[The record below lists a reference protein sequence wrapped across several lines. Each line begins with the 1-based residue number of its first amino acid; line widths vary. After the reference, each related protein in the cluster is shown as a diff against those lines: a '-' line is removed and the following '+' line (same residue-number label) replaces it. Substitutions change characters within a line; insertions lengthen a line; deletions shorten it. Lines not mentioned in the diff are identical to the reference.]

1 MGILITFYHQDINQ
15 LSPIWQE
22 PSKLPENQ
30 LEAKLPGNNWPPRLP
45 ESLPRP
51 LEVLRS
57 PTATGPAQLLSER
70 LGDTRSPLNCSS
82 ASCHSSALFVR
93 LLKTS
98 RLT

>member
-1 MGILITFYHQDINQ
+1 MGIHCSVIHCGID
-15 LSPIWQE
+15 LSTAKWQE
-22 PSKLPENQ
+22 PSKLPESQ
-30 LEAKLPGNNWPPRLP
+30 LEAKLPGNSWPPRLP

-57 PTATGPAQLLSER
+57 PTVTGPAQLLSER
-70 LGDTRSPLNCSS
+70 LEGTRSPLNCSS
-82 ASCHSSALFVR
+82 ASYHSSALFVR

>member
-1 MGILITFYHQDINQ
+1 MGILCKFLNCGNNQ
-15 LSPIWQE
+15 FSKKWQG
-22 PSKLPENQ
+22 PSKLQGSQ

-51 LEVLRS
+51 PEVLRS
-57 PTATGPAQLLSER
+57 PTVTDPAQLLFER
-70 LGDTRSPLNCSS
+70 SGGTRSLLNCSS
-82 ASCHSSALFVR
+82 ASCRSSALCVR

>member
-1 MGILITFYHQDINQ
+1 MGSLSFSIINNQPIL
-15 LSPIWQE
+15 IWQE

-30 LEAKLPGNNWPPRLP
+30 LEAKLLGNNWPPRLP